1 MPRAPTG
8 DGRRAAR
15 EQGAVGSLHGDG
27 DILEADVLKDDA
39 AGSRRLRRGRVGRD
53 DAHGR
58 VDNGTVN
65 DGDGA
70 HVLVRRPSCRDVDAL
85 SAVVD
90 RQANVSPAPV
100 P

>member
-1 MPRAPTG
+1 MPRAPAG
-8 DGRRAAR
+8 DGRRATR
-15 EQGAVGSLHGDG
+15 EQGAIGSLHGDRDVLEA
-27 DILEADVLKDDA
+27 DILEDDA
-39 AGSRRLRRGRVGRD
+39 AGGRRLRRGRVGRD
-53 DAHGR
+53 DAHRR
-58 VDNGTVN
+58 VDNGAVN

-70 HVLVRRPSCRDVDAL
+70 HVLVRRPTCRDVDAL